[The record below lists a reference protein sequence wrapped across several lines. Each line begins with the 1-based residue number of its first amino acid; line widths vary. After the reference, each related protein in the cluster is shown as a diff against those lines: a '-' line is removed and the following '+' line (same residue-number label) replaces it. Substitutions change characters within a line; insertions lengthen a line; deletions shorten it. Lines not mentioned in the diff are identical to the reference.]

1 MYTKQAFKKLTADI
15 VYLKPVETSDLP
27 EDLQVQA
34 EGLDT
39 LYAVHNGKG
48 EQVALVAN
56 EAIAGHLAEQN
67 NLQVVTLH

>member
-1 MYTKQAFKKLTADI
+1 MYTKQELKSLSANI

-27 EDLQVQA
+27 EDVQEQA
-34 EGLDT
+34 GDLDT

-48 EQVALVAN
+48 EQVALVAS
-56 EAIAGHLAEQN
+56 EAIADHLAEQN